1 MSRYWKG
8 RVFLGMMGIACVI
21 GSSAHADRVLT
32 DYEASKLTFS
42 ALIAPPSHYYHAAQK
57 RKKATTMRLA
67 RLHRKG
73 SAIRTVAYH
82 GHVISRHKRNTHHR
96 RG

>member
-8 RVFLGMMGIACVI
+8 GVFLGMMGIACVV
-21 GSSAHADRVLT
+21 GSSARADRVLT

-42 ALIAPPSHYYHAAQK
+42 ALIAPPSHYYHATQK
-57 RKKATTMRLA
+57 RKKTTTRLA

-73 SAIRTVAYH
+73 TAIRTVAYR